1 MCQRSCAYFPGLL
14 RDAQGCPGMPR
25 DASKIPGDAQEH
37 LRDAWGCPGTPQ
49 IHLETP
55 QIHLGIPQIHLGIPQ
70 IHPGTPQRYPGM
82 TRTSGTPWLPKSS
95 RMPEVPQELAKILG
109 SLRMNGSN
117 MR

>member
-1 MCQRSCAYFPGLL
+1 
-14 RDAQGCPGMPR
+14 MPR
-25 DASKIPGDAQEH
+25 DASKIPGDAQER

-55 QIHLGIPQIHLGIPQ
+55 QRHLWTPQKHLETPHIHLGIPQIHLGTPQ

-109 SLRMNGSN
+109 SLRQTLGYSQ
-117 MR
+117 